1 LKKIDLQ
8 KTEEQLKHHEV
19 ERIGSK
25 NPSKFRKSNTDPHR
39 REDDEEENKIILSKH
54 SQGSLLNKIVETHF
68 INWHSPPHPA
78 LSPVGGEGGV
88 RGRESRAWKKNYRV
102 CIS

>member
-1 LKKIDLQ
+1 LDDQ
-8 KTEEQLKHHEV
+8 EV

-25 NPSKFRKSNTDPHR
+25 NPSKLRKSNTDPHR

-54 SQGSLLNKIVETHF
+54 CQGSFRPLTL
-68 INWHSPPHPA
+68 P
-78 LSPVGGEGGV
+78 LSPDGGEGGV
-88 RGRESRAWKKNYRV
+88 RGRESRAWKKNYGV